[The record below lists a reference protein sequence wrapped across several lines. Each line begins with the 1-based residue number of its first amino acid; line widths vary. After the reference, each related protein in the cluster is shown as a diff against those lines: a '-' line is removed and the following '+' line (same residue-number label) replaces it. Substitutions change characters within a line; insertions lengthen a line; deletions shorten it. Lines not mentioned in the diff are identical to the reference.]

1 MDSLEP
7 FAAMKSTSF
16 LLGLLLAVL
25 FQGTPAQA
33 RQSVELDLAGALA
46 RARDANFAIL
56 MERENVESLRQSARR
71 ARAQLLPQ
79 VTASATQSRAMQPNV
94 GGFTENLPGVPDRRF
109 TNRFDAL
116 LRARLSTL
124 DATRLADYRVARY
137 DEELAAFDLES
148 TVQDILE
155 AIADAFFTHV
165 RNLARLDVI
174 AANIERDRALL
185 ELSENQFEAG
195 VATPI
200 DVTRAEVQLSQNE
213 LALLQQ
219 ETLVFES
226 ELRIKRI
233 LNIDL
238 GAELSVVPPPLSEA
252 ALDSARALGLQAV
265 LRDNAEYQRATRTLE
280 RNEYARRATNW
291 ERLPNLE
298 LTGEWGYASRSLTG
312 DMREQWRIQAGV
324 SVPIFEGFRIQA
336 NQLQADAAIR
346 RQEFAVAS
354 LESELD
360 ADLRLARQDLRSRF
374 SQINIARKQLEL
386 SERELELARTRF
398 GEGVADNRD
407 VVSAQANVAAAE
419 DGVVEAEYF
428 YNRAR
433 LRLARVSGDVARI
446 AGNN

>member
-1 MDSLEP
+1 MNRTL
-7 FAAMKSTSF
+7 FF
-16 LLGLLLAVL
+16 LGLIFAVL
-25 FQGTPAQA
+25 FPVSPVHAQ
-33 RQSVELDLAGALA
+33 QTVELDLAGALA

-56 MERENVESLRQSARR
+56 IERENVESLRQSARR
-71 ARAQLLPQ
+71 ARAELLPQ
-79 VTASATQSRAMQPNV
+79 VTATAAQSRAMQPNV
-94 GGFTENLPGVPDRRF
+94 GGFTEGIEGIPDRRF

-124 DATRLADYRVARY
+124 DATRIAEYRVAQY
-137 DEELAAFDLES
+137 DAELSTFDLES

-233 LNIDL
+233 LNINL
-238 GAELSVVPPPLSEA
+238 GADLRVVPPPLSEA
-252 ALDSARALGLQAV
+252 AIDSAQAIGLQAV
-265 LRDNAEYQRATRTLE
+265 LRDNSDYQRATRTLE

-291 ERLPNLE
+291 ERLPSLE
-298 LTGEWGYASRSLTG
+298 LTGEWGYAARSLTS
-312 DMREQWRIQAGV
+312 DMREQWRIQAGI
-324 SVPIFEGFRIQA
+324 SVPIFEGFRIQT
-336 NQLQADAAIR
+336 NQLRADAAIR
-346 RQEFAVAS
+346 RQEFVIAD
-354 LESELD
+354 LENELD

-374 SQINIARKQLEL
+374 SQIAIARKQLEL

-398 GEGVADNRD
+398 EEGVADNRD

-433 LRLARVSGDVARI
+433 LRLARVSGDVSRL

>member
-1 MDSLEP
+1 MDSFE
-7 FAAMKSTSF
+7 F
-16 LLGLLLAVL
+16 LAVMKRTPFVLALLVAIL
-25 FQGTPAQA
+25 FPAAPGHAQQA
-33 RQSVELDLAGALA
+33 VELDLAGALS

-71 ARAQLLPQ
+71 ARAELLPQ
-79 VTASATQSRAMQPNV
+79 VTASAAQSRAMQPNV
-94 GGFTENLPGVPDRRF
+94 GGFTEDLPGIPPRRF

-137 DEELAAFDLES
+137 DQELAAFDLES

-155 AIADAFFTHV
+155 AIADAFFSHV

-174 AANIERDRALL
+174 EANIERDRALL
-185 ELSENQFEAG
+185 ELSENQFDAG

-219 ETLVFES
+219 ETVVFES
-226 ELRIKRI
+226 EMRIKRI

-238 GAELSVVPPPLSEA
+238 GAELRVIPPPLSEA
-252 ALDSARALGLQAV
+252 ALDSARVLGLQTV
-265 LRDNAEYQRATRTLE
+265 LRKNAEYQRANRTLE
-280 RNEYARRATNW
+280 RNQYARRAISW

-298 LTGEWGYASRSLTG
+298 LTGEWGYAARNLTG

-354 LESELD
+354 LETELD

-398 GEGVADNRD
+398 EEGVADNRD
-407 VVSAQANVAAAE
+407 VVSAQANLAAAE

-433 LRLARVSGDVARI
+433 LRLARISGDVSRVA
-446 AGNN
+446 ANN